1 VSAANAAVDAGVQAW
16 LQLVHARG
24 IGPLRGRALVE
35 HFGGAAAAVAAS
47 PAALRG
53 AGLSDKLV
61 DALAGAA
68 RAEGP
73 QRDLD
78 WADGEHCQL
87 LPFDHPAYPAR
98 LRQLRDAPLLLY
110 LIGDPEVLA
119 TPQLAMVGTRNP
131 SPSGAETA
139 EQFAAHLAARGLSI
153 TSGLALGIDG
163 AAHRGALAGGGLS
176 VAVAGTGLDRVYPAR
191 HRDLA
196 RQIAAE
202 GALISELPTGTQ
214 PRAENFPRRNRIIA
228 GLSLGVLVV
237 EAALRSGSL
246 LTARQAIEQGREVF
260 AIPGSIHN
268 PLARGCHRLIRDGA
282 KLVETADDVLEEL
295 AALLDGV
302 TAQTVTPV
310 AGDSAAAVS
319 PPPDEPLDPAYA
331 RLLSC
336 IDHDPQPLDVFVAR
350 SELPAQEV
358 ASMLLML
365 ELRGLVRAVGG
376 GHYQRAAAGGS

>member
-1 VSAANAAVDAGVQAW
+1 MSGPPVSDARAW

-24 IGPLRGRALVE
+24 IGPLRGRTLVE
-35 HFGGAAAAVAAS
+35 HFGDAATAVAAA

-53 AGLSDKLV
+53 AGLSDKLIE
-61 DALAGAA
+61 ALAAAA
-68 RAEGP
+68 RADGL

-78 WADGEHCQL
+78 WAGGEHCQL
-87 LPFDHPAYPAR
+87 LPLDHPAYPAR

-139 EQFAAHLAARGLSI
+139 EQFAAHLASRGLSI

-163 AAHRGALAGGGLS
+163 AAHRGALAGDGLS

-202 GALISELPTGTQ
+202 GALISELPTGSP

-246 LTARQAIEQGREVF
+246 LTARQAMEQGREVF

-295 AALLDGV
+295 APLLDGSPTLALPGQP
-302 TAQTVTPV
+302 TAPGP
-310 AGDSAAAVS
+310 GDSAAAAAA
-319 PPPDEPLDPAYA
+319 DEPLDPAYA
-331 RLLSC
+331 RLLAC

-376 GHYQRAAAGGS
+376 GRYQRTAISGE